1 MAKRSR
7 AGRLRIHV
15 ENDPHHSDVYHI
27 TPALF
32 GRRVRR
38 SPGLAGRIA
47 ITYGQNLLDAP
58 LAESEVLVVSN
69 IDGTGLAER
78 APRLRWVQA
87 TSAGVEKLAPTL
99 PHSLVLTN
107 ASGVHGPKG
116 GEYAMTAL
124 LMLNHR
130 VPHFATAQR
139 AGRWDQAF
147 STPIAGKT
155 VLILGVGAVGS
166 AAARLARRFGL
177 RILGVSR
184 SGKANPLVDRM
195 YKPAALRRALPQ
207 ADFVLVTLPLTAE
220 TRGFIGRAELDL
232 LPRHAGIVNLGRGAV
247 IDNDALADKLRRGE
261 LSGAVL
267 DVFPEE
273 PLPAS
278 SPLWTVPNLIIS
290 PHCAVDDST
299 SYAERALDIFV
310 GNLERYLAGRR
321 LVNVVDKTL
330 GY

>member
-15 ENDPHHSDVYHI
+15 ENDPHHSEVYHI

-47 ITYGQNLLDAP
+47 ITYGQDPALLDAA
-58 LAESEVLVVSN
+58 LAESEVLVVGN
-69 IDGTGLAER
+69 IDGTG
-78 APRLRWVQA
+78 
-87 TSAGVEKLAPTL
+87 
-99 PHSLVLTN
+99 
-107 ASGVHGPKG
+107 
-116 GEYAMTAL
+116 
-124 LMLNHR
+124 
-130 VPHFATAQR
+130 
-139 AGRWDQAF
+139 
-147 STPIAGKT
+147 
-155 VLILGVGAVGS
+155 
-166 AAARLARRFGL
+166 
-177 RILGVSR
+177 
-184 SGKANPLVDRM
+184 
-195 YKPAALRRALPQ
+195 
-207 ADFVLVTLPLTAE
+207 
-220 TRGFIGRAELDL
+220 
-232 LPRHAGIVNLGRGAV
+232 
-247 IDNDALADKLRRGE
+247 LADKLRRGE

-267 DVFPEE
+267 DVFSEE

-290 PHCAVDDST
+290 PHCAADDST

-321 LVNVVDKTL
+321 LVNLVDKTL

>member
-15 ENDPHHSDVYHI
+15 ENSPHHSKVYHI

-47 ITYGQNLLDAP
+47 ITYGQDSAA
-58 LAESEVLVVSN
+58 LAECEVLVVGS
-69 IDGTGLAER
+69 IDGTGLADR
-78 APRLRWVQA
+78 APRLRWIQA

-99 PHSLVLTN
+99 PDSVVLTN

-130 VPHFATAQR
+130 VPHFVTAQR
-139 AGRWDQAF
+139 AGRWEQAF
-147 STPIAGKT
+147 TTPIVGKT
-155 VLILGVGAVGS
+155 VLILGVGAFGS

-207 ADFVLVTLPLTAE
+207 ADFVLATLPLTEE
-220 TRGFIGRAELDL
+220 TRGLVGRAELDL
-232 LPRHAGIVNLGRGAV
+232 LPRHAGIANLGRGAV
-247 IDNDALADKLRRGE
+247 IDNDALADKLRCGE

-290 PHCAVDDST
+290 PHCAIDDST

-321 LVNVVDKTL
+321 LLNVVDKAL